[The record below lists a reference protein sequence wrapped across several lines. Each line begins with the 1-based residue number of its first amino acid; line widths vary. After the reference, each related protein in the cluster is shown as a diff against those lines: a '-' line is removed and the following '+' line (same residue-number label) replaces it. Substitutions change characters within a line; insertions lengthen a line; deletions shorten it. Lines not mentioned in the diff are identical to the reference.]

1 MVSKDGS
8 LRIEIHAK
16 PRATKSTI
24 RGVKDG
30 ALEVAL
36 AAPPVD
42 GAANAELVRF
52 LADELGIPKR
62 DVRLLRGEGARTKL
76 VEIVGLDATH
86 VRQRLESRGASS

>member
-1 MVSKDGS
+1 MVSKEGAQ
-8 LRIEIHAK
+8 RIEIHAK
-16 PRATKSTI
+16 PRASKSAI

-76 VEIVGLDATH
+76 VEIVGVDAASL
-86 VRQRLESRGASS
+86 RQRLGSRGAAS